1 MRRKEKMEKF
11 LTDVHNHS
19 AHSHDGKATLSEMLA
34 EAQKKGVM
42 FYGVSEHFDYD
53 VTKVRPETKKL
64 FGIDEETYFHE
75 ARHLQED
82 YAGVLNVL
90 IGAEFS
96 FSYDKRAEN
105 SYLEAYEKYRPD
117 FIVNSVH
124 THQSYD
130 YYYTAKD
137 EKRPKSVVYSEYLKN
152 VRNSLDVPYPYDIVG
167 HIGYITRYACYEDK
181 RMTLDEFGT
190 EIDDIL
196 LTIIKKDKI
205 LEINSSNKS
214 GVSPFLPSGEII
226 ERYYELGGRKVSYG
240 SDAHRPDRIL
250 DKREDVVALLKR
262 IGFTYITVPC
272 KGEHIKV
279 EI

>member
-1 MRRKEKMEKF
+1 MEKF

-19 AHSHDGKATLSEMLA
+19 AHSHDGKASLSEMLEA
-34 EAQKKGVM
+34 AQKKGVM

-64 FGIDEETYFHE
+64 FGIDEEAYFHD

-90 IGAEFS
+90 VGAEFS
-96 FSYDKRAEN
+96 FSYDKGAEN
-105 SYLEAYEKYRPD
+105 SYLETYEKYRPD

-130 YYYTAKD
+130 YYYTSKE
-137 EKRPKSVVYSEYLKN
+137 EKRPKQVVYREYLNN
-152 VRNSLDVPYPYDIVG
+152 VRSSLEVPYPYDIVG
-167 HIGYITRYACYEDK
+167 HMGYITRYACYEDK
-181 RMTLDEFGT
+181 RMTLEEFGK

-214 GVSPFLPSGEII
+214 GVSRFLPSDEII

-240 SDAHRPDRIL
+240 SDAHAPDRIL

-279 EI
+279 KI